1 MPRSAAT
8 TAVAT
13 LVMSGAAVAGT
24 IRVPEDIPT
33 VLAAVD
39 LAMPGDSVVIGPGTW
54 TDRATRVIVAEN
66 GPHQFTACA
75 FARGE
80 VVIRGAGAG
89 VTTLDVGGYAGTFVA
104 DVVFVQRPGEGP
116 LLVEGM
122 TLTGATGVGDAVVG
136 LYSDGL
142 EIRSCRL
149 EGNRLAVEVGDC
161 PLTMTDCE
169 VIGNHWS
176 GSGAIVLASLT
187 PIHLTRCRFEGNTG
201 ICVQTNYDP
210 GGGPAIFEDCQ
221 FIRNRGPGFG
231 TALNLQYASG
241 YMIERCLFLEN
252 VAEVDQ
258 EGGAVRV
265 AAGYGEIRNS
275 VFAYDS
281 VYAPSSVGGGVVIT
295 GGTATVRNNT
305 FVGCYATGNG
315 VAFAAWLGA
324 TGTFDRNVVAH
335 SAGGSAVRFVAGT
348 AITAGCN
355 LFWENPLG
363 HYTSGFPF
371 PTDVV
376 SDPLF
381 CDLPGRDFTVRDDSP
396 CLAPPTP
403 SCAPIG
409 ALGVGC
415 GGVSLEPTSFGRI
428 KSVFR

>member
-1 MPRSAAT
+1 
-8 TAVAT
+8 
-13 LVMSGAAVAGT
+13 
-24 IRVPEDIPT
+24 
-33 VLAAVD
+33 
-39 LAMPGDSVVIGPGTW
+39 
-54 TDRATRVIVAEN
+54 
-66 GPHQFTACA
+66 
-75 FARGE
+75 
-80 VVIRGAGAG
+80 VIRGAGPG
-89 VTTLDVGGYAGTFVA
+89 VTVLDVQGDAETLAA
-104 DVVFVQRPGEGP
+104 DIVFVQRRGEGP
-116 LLVEGM
+116 LQVEGL
-122 TLTGATGVGDAVVG
+122 TLRGATGVVGGWAITG

-142 EIRSCRL
+142 DIRFCRF
-149 EGNRLAVEVGDC
+149 EGNRKAASAGDC

-169 VIGNHWS
+169 VVGNTS
-176 GSGAIVLASLT
+176 VGGVVLASRT
-187 PIHLTRCRFEGNTG
+187 PIHLSRCRFEGNTG
-201 ICVQTNYDP
+201 RCVQTNYDP
-210 GGGPAIFEDCQ
+210 GDGPAIFEDCQ

>member
-75 FARGE
+75 FARGG

-201 ICVQTNYDP
+201 RCVQTNYDP
-210 GGGPAIFEDCQ
+210 GDGPAIFQDCQ
-221 FIRNRGPGFG
+221 FIRNRGPGSG

-241 YMIERCLFLEN
+241 YVIERCLFLEN
-252 VAEVDQ
+252 VAEVHQ

-281 VYAPSSVGGGVVIT
+281 CYALSSVGAGIRWTHTYGSVL
-295 GGTATVRNNT
+295 NNT
-305 FVGCYATGNG
+305 FVGCHSTANG
-315 VAFAAWLGA
+315 AAFSSNLSSV
-324 TGTFDRNVVAH
+324 TFRGNVVAH
-335 SAGGSAVRFVAGT
+335 STGGAGVNASNIGT
-348 AITAGCN
+348 LQSGCN
-355 LFWENPLG
+355 LFWAN
-363 HYTSGFPF
+363 TSGNWGNWVPNA
-371 PTDVV
+371 TDFIA
-376 SDPLF
+376 DPLF
-381 CDLPGRDFTVRDDSP
+381 CNLPALDFTVRDDSP

-415 GGVSLEPTSFGRI
+415 GGVSLAPTSFGRM
-428 KSVFR
+428 KSMFRP